1 MFRSCRQCLFYV
13 KDREAAMRCMGKVV
27 YRCTANDNA
36 RIDKPFRSGVFC
48 KKFAVKGERY

>member
-1 MFRSCRQCLFYV
+1 MFRSCRQCLYYV

-48 KKFAVKGERY
+48 KKFVMKGERY